1 MNAAALP
8 DTWFALRDGKRFAD
22 GVGLADI
29 AARYGTPTFVYSR
42 AALVAAFQAYDQA
55 LAGHPHQ
62 VCYAVKANSNL
73 AVLGVF
79 AKLGAGFDIVSGGE
93 LARVLAAGGDPGKV
107 VFSGVGKTRAEIEQA
122 LEADIQC
129 FNIESAAELARIHE
143 VAEAHGAPAP
153 VSFRVNPD
161 VDAQTHPY
169 ISTGLKENKFG
180 VAHADAFD
188 LYCRAADMAYLEVT
202 GIDCHIGSQLTDAS
216 PLLEAADRVLAL
228 VDRLN
233 REGIELEHID
243 LGGGVGIVYRDET
256 PIDLAAYCGALTRK
270 FAGRSEMLMVEPGRS
285 LVGNAGVLLTRVEYL
300 KPGEGKNFAVVDA
313 AMNDLMRPALYEA
326 WHAVEPVAPR
336 DAGSLD
342 WDIVGPV
349 CESGDFLA
357 RGRHLALAEGD
368 LLAILSAGAYGM
380 SMSSNYNSRPRACEV
395 MVDGATVQ
403 VVRERETLAHLM
415 AGERVWGG

>member
-1 MNAAALP
+1 MAAVLRP
-8 DTWFALRDGKRFAD
+8 DTWFPLRGGRRLAD
-22 GVGLADI
+22 GVPLADI
-29 AARYGTPTFVYSR
+29 AAACGTPTFVYAR
-42 AALVAAFQAYDQA
+42 GALIAAFEAYHQA
-55 LAGHPHQ
+55 LAAHPHQ
-62 VCYAVKANSNL
+62 ICYAVKANGNL
-73 AVLGVF
+73 AVLGVL
-79 AKLGAGFDIVSGGE
+79 AGLGAGFDIVSGGE
-93 LARVLAAGGDPGKV
+93 LARVLAAGGDPGRV

-129 FNIESAAELARIHE
+129 FNIESEAEMLRIHE
-143 VAEAHGAPAP
+143 VAEAHAVAAP

-180 VAHADAFD
+180 VAHGEALA
-188 LYCRAADMAYLEVT
+188 LYRRAAEMAFLEVV
-202 GIDCHIGSQLTDAS
+202 GIDCHIGSQLTEAA

-256 PIDLAAYCGALTRK
+256 PIDLDTYCSALTRK
-270 FAGRSEMLMVEPGRS
+270 FAGRPETLMLEPGRS

-300 KPGEGKNFAVVDA
+300 KPGEDKSFAVVDA

-326 WHAVEPVAPR
+326 WHGVEPVLPR
-336 DAGSLD
+336 AGEGRE
-342 WDIVGPV
+342 WDVVGPV

-357 RGRHLALAEGD
+357 RGRRLALAEGD

-380 SMSSNYNSRPRACEV
+380 SMSGNYNARPRACEV
-395 MVDGATVQ
+395 MVDGQTLR

-415 AGERVWGG
+415 AGERLWGA